1 MWEWFAGWV
10 PQLRAPMKWAARAS
24 RLRGKRRKQEEVI
37 GREDGDTY
45 IAVFCDLQIC
55 GPLEK
60 RRRHLCYFGNETFP
74 FFTTLFITQFLELC
88 LIIGGVYLGKELS
101 PASTNKRKHQGYL
114 VKDS

>member
-1 MWEWFAGWV
+1 MRASHLVWEWFAGWV

-60 RRRHLCYFGNETFP
+60 RRRHLCYFGNETFR
-74 FFTTLFITQFLELC
+74 
-88 LIIGGVYLGKELS
+88 V
-101 PASTNKRKHQGYL
+101 R
-114 VKDS
+114 

>member
-1 MWEWFAGWV
+1 MRASHLVWEWFAGWV

-60 RRRHLCYFGNETFP
+60 RRRHLCYFGNETN
-74 FFTTLFITQFLELC
+74 LENSLKSA
-88 LIIGGVYLGKELS
+88 LPPDHNVTHTI
-101 PASTNKRKHQGYL
+101 L
-114 VKDS
+114 VR